1 MSNQNTLILT
11 VQTDKNLS
19 KLQKQ
24 FNSHVKKINELK
36 EKLVKDAQQLE
47 LIVSH
52 IQADI
57 VPLEYKHIDKI
68 VEMVYLFDK
77 HYDDKFFKKKE
88 KEKIAHF
95 ILSKS
100 EELIE
105 QAGKDELKV
114 MFDKYAGQTYDEIAE
129 ETETESI
136 DLMKQMMKDM
146 FDIELDEEEE
156 KVNDPDFLHDI
167 FEKKLEEKEAF
178 GQASQKEKKK
188 TAKQLEK
195 EEKLKEEAQNINK
208 ATRSIYTDLVKAY
221 HPDREPDEA
230 ERERKTEIMKQITQ
244 AYEKNDLFELLRLK
258 ISLQSIDINAWKMAD
273 EQLKYYNKLLKE
285 QLIELEREHWELYNK
300 ANGPSG
306 NLFQRFGLDNDTTK
320 TRIKREMT
328 RIKNNIKSIEND
340 INMLRMKENMRA
352 FLKTYNMFDD
362 DDFF

>member
-11 VQTDKNLS
+11 VQSDKNLS

-24 FNSHVKKINELK
+24 FNSNVKKINELK

-47 LIVSH
+47 LIRSR

-57 VPLEYKHIDKI
+57 VPLEYKHIDKV

-88 KEKIAHF
+88 KEKIADF
-95 ILSKS
+95 ILTKS

-105 QAGKDELKV
+105 QAGKEELKV
-114 MFDKYAGQTYDEIAE
+114 MFDKYADQTYDEIAE
-129 ETETESI
+129 ETETESLDMI
-136 DLMKQMMKDM
+136 KQMMKDL
-146 FDIELDEEEE
+146 FNVELNEEEE
-156 KVNDPDFLHDI
+156 NISDPDLLKDI

-178 GQASQKEKKK
+178 QEAPKKEKKK

-195 EEKLKEEAQNINK
+195 EEKLKEEAQNVNK
-208 ATRSIYTDLVKAY
+208 AARSIYTDLVKTY

-285 QLIELEREHWELYNK
+285 QIIELEREHWELYSK
-300 ANGPSG
+300 ANIPSG
-306 NLFQRFGLDNDTTK
+306 NLFQRFGYDHDTTK

-328 RIKNNIKSIEND
+328 RIKTNIKSLESEIE
-340 INMLRMKENMRA
+340 MLRMKENMRV
-352 FLKTYNMFDD
+352 FLKNYVMYE

>member
-11 VQTDKNLS
+11 LQSDKNLS

-24 FNSHVKKINELK
+24 FNSNIKKINELK
-36 EKLVKDAQQLE
+36 ERLVKDTQHLAF
-47 LIVSH
+47 INSR
-52 IQADI
+52 IKADL
-57 VPLEYKHIDKI
+57 VPLEMKQIDKI

-77 HYDDKFFKKKE
+77 HYEESFFKKKE
-88 KEKIAHF
+88 KEKMAHF

-105 QAGKDELKV
+105 QAGKEELKV
-114 MFDKYAGQTYDEIAE
+114 MFDKYSDQTYDEISE
-129 ETETESI
+129 ETETEGLDKI
-136 DLMKQMMKDM
+136 KQMMKSM
-146 FDIELDEEEE
+146 FNIELNEEEE
-156 KVNDPDFLHDI
+156 NISDPDILQDI
-167 FEKKLEEKEAF
+167 FEKKMGEREAF
-178 GQASQKEKKK
+178 QETHKKEQKK

-195 EEKLKEEAQNINK
+195 EEKLKAEAQNVNK
-208 ATRSIYTDLVKAY
+208 AARSIYTDLVKTY

-285 QLIELEREHWELYNK
+285 QIIELEREHWELHRL
-300 ANGPSG
+300 ANVPSG
-306 NLFQRFGLDNDTTK
+306 NLFQRFGYDTNT
-320 TRIKREMT
+320 TTVRIKREMT
-328 RIKNNIKSIEND
+328 RIKSLVKTLENE
-340 INMLRMKENMRA
+340 IAMLRIKENMRA
-352 FLKTYNMFDD
+352 FLKNYSMYE